1 MIFERHKIWA
11 NRTGGELKLALKML
25 QTMKYSPL
33 LIETNEG
40 IKAQIYTNTNVSLDD
55 KLTSQY
61 KQVSKDKAAMDE
73 CNNKHSDI
81 SNTFQLDA
89 FIKDAA
95 KHKADMYGQPVW
107 PAAESKPSGEVA
119 RAKKHIETTEIK
131 NNDRLDTLISEKR
144 EFITAGDETETHAQ
158 QIDTY
163 AQSAE
168 KTTEN
173 KREAK
178 ADTREQAIIQFF
190 SNNKLITFDKIAAAR
205 TRIMSKLGTLNSA
218 LEYELLVD
226 GATIAVAYIEAGMRT
241 YSAYATAMTS
251 DFGDGI
257 NLLLRDFYECACYYL
272 GLDIEDM
279 TAA

>member
-1 MIFERHKIWA
+1 
-11 NRTGGELKLALKML
+11 
-25 QTMKYSPL
+25 
-33 LIETNEG
+33 
-40 IKAQIYTNTNVSLDD
+40 V
-55 KLTSQY
+55 
-61 KQVSKDKAAMDE
+61 
-73 CNNKHSDI
+73 
-81 SNTFQLDA
+81 
-89 FIKDAA
+89 
-95 KHKADMYGQPVW
+95 
-107 PAAESKPSGEVA
+107 AEKG
-119 RAKKHIETTEIK
+119 
-131 NNDRLDTLISEKR
+131 

-158 QIDTY
+158 QINTS
-163 AQSAE
+163 AKSAE
-168 KTTEN
+168 KSTGN
-173 KREAK
+173 KHEAR

-190 SNNKLITFDKIAAAR
+190 SNNKLVTFDKVATAR
-205 TRIMSKLGTLNSA
+205 TRIKSKLGTPNSE